1 MTRSRYGYAGR
12 SARAPNVFY
21 VQGGGV
27 IYPVA
32 ALVVVCVYEAA
43 AAAGGRPEQRHF
55 SAHDGRVTCLAL
67 GPDRQ
72 TVASGLRVSAVRE
85 AASRSTDNN
94 APLN

>member
-1 MTRSRYGYAGR
+1 M
-12 SARAPNVFY
+12 
-21 VQGGGV
+21 

-32 ALVVVCVYEAA
+32 ALVVVCDYEAT

-72 TVASGLRVSAVRE
+72 TVASGQ
-85 AASRSTDNN
+85 
-94 APLN
+94 